1 LVATEAE
8 ASPDEVRATNAARG
22 ANSRSGCFASHGSG
36 ANPNIERHA
45 SADQSV
51 RDATTSRAIFGYAGT
66 NATVLILSAAINV

>member
-51 RDATTSRAIFGYAGT
+51 RDATTCRAIGYAGT